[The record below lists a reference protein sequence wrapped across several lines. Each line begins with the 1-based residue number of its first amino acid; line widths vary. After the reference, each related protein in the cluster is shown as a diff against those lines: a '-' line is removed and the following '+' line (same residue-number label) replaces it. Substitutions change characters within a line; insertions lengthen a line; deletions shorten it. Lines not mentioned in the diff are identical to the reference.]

1 MEVLLEEIYF
11 FDIMVLRFI
20 GDKEIS
26 MLNEWSKKK
35 VIVIVLL
42 CVLIG
47 NGLIIY
53 LLPKG
58 IGSLFRTFGHELD
71 SSDLQTKYLVGT
83 AVRILG
89 SLLYLLLIIKT
100 GIIKQISTRIR
111 VKHLVI
117 SWMFYIYI
125 IFNIETGNLT
135 RDQFGLVL
143 LMVISCVFVGLFEEI
158 LFRGTILPILLSKW
172 GNSRKQIYG
181 CVILS
186 SSLFGVFHLTNLL
199 NDVPPITVFVQV
211 FYATVIGIAFAAI
224 YLRTNNNLLWCVIL
238 HALYDIATEIGD
250 VIASG
255 MESTEG
261 VADKAASV
269 VTTTSIDVVPYLVE
283 QLVFIPLLLYSLF
296 LLRKVVKID
305 DHGVAVI

>member
-1 MEVLLEEIYF
+1 
-11 FDIMVLRFI
+11 
-20 GDKEIS
+20 
-26 MLNEWSKKK
+26 
-35 VIVIVLL
+35 
-42 CVLIG
+42 
-47 NGLIIY
+47 
-53 LLPKG
+53 
-58 IGSLFRTFGHELD
+58 
-71 SSDLQTKYLVGT
+71 
-83 AVRILG
+83 
-89 SLLYLLLIIKT
+89 
-100 GIIKQISTRIR
+100 
-111 VKHLVI
+111 
-117 SWMFYIYI
+117 
-125 IFNIETGNLT
+125 
-135 RDQFGLVL
+135 
-143 LMVISCVFVGLFEEI
+143 MVISCVFVGLFEEI

-224 YLRTNNNLLWCVIL
+224 YIRTNNNLLWCVIL